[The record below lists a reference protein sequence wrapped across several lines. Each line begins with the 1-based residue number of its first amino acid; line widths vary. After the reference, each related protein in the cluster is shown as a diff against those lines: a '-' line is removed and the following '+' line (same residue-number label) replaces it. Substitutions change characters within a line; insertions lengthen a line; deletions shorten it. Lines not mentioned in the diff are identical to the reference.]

1 MNQTGGSLPRRFK
14 LAVALG
20 VAVLGAGI
28 VLGQGEIPQS
38 KGVPDDWTHHHL
50 VFSNPGTAADAIQNG
65 TYDRWLSIVSDPRYA
80 LQRTKRAGAAHSGLR
95 PILSRSFADAVAPEV
110 QTQIIQ
116 DGDSPNSHLPR
127 GLMRAP
133 GRGLQGMPV
142 PRFPILRRRDA
153 AATSDLRTDWSENL
167 GNNATVGLGMFPAK
181 FSFVEGS
188 ANCGGTPSP
197 DFVVYNTGVTG
208 SAGQASIVAYDN
220 LYSGCSGTSPSVYWA
235 YDTNGGAIVTS
246 VVLSYD
252 GSQVAFA
259 ETTGTA
265 ASLVVLR
272 WASST
277 TETPGAPDVLTSTA
291 AASYHGCTAPC
302 MTQINFTGGANDS
315 ASSVYYDYPSDTI
328 YVGDDGGRLH
338 KFTGVF
344 DGTPTE
350 AGSTWPVNVNTSG
363 EGLASP
369 VYDSTSGKIFVGDYL
384 VNGSPNCATA
394 GCGFLYSVN
403 ASTGAVIQSSR
414 LDYVFGIADGPIV
427 DSSAGRVY
435 AFVGADSGFQS
446 SSSPCGSRVPC
457 SGVFQFPT
465 GFLAGASG
473 TEARM
478 GAGFEFML
486 SGMFDNTYFT
496 SASGSSPSGNLYVV
510 ANTGTANNTLYQ
522 IPISANV
529 MGTPNAGPAVST
541 NYTNGLFASGLQV
554 SEVYTGSKDYIFTS
568 VLSYGA
574 PATCTSGSANG
585 CVMGFDVTS
594 GSISSSTVATGATT
608 EAQGTSG
615 IIIDNIVTSSP
626 TGGSNIYYTPLG
638 NQTCGSGGT
647 GGCAIQISQATP

>member
-1 MNQTGGSLPRRFK
+1 MPRR
-14 LAVALG
+14 LQMALALG
-20 VAVLGAGI
+20 ATVLGAGI
-28 VLGQGEIPQS
+28 VLGQGEIPQR

-50 VFSNPGTAADAIQNG
+50 VFSNPGTAAEALQNG
-65 TYDRWLSIVSDPRYA
+65 TYDRWLTIVSDPRYA
-80 LQRTKRAGAAHSGLR
+80 LQRTKREAAARSGVR
-95 PILSRSFADAVAPEV
+95 PLLPASQADAIAPEV

-116 DGDSPNSHLPR
+116 DGDSPNTHLPR

-142 PRFPILRRRDA
+142 SRFPILRRRE
-153 AATSDLRTDWSENL
+153 TTKSDLRTDWSENL
-167 GNNATVGLGMFPAK
+167 GSNTTVGLGMFPAK
-181 FSFVEGS
+181 FSFSEGS
-188 ANCGGTPSP
+188 ANCGSAASP

-208 SAGQASIVAYDN
+208 SSGQASIVAYDN
-220 LYSGCSGTSPSVYWA
+220 LYSGCSGTEPSVYWA

-246 VVLSYD
+246 VVLSQD
-252 GSQVAFA
+252 GSQIAFA
-259 ETTGTA
+259 ETTGNA
-265 ASLVVLR
+265 ASLVVLK
-272 WASST
+272 WASSNSQ
-277 TETPGAPDVLTSTA
+277 TPSAPDILTSTA
-291 AASYHGCTAPC
+291 TGSYHGCTAPC
-302 MTQINFTGGANDS
+302 MTQINFAGGSNDS

-465 GFLAGASG
+465 GFSSGTSG

-486 SGMFDNTYFT
+486 SGTFDNTYFN
-496 SASGSSPSGNLYVV
+496 SASGSSPSGNLYVIGD
-510 ANTGTANNTLYQ
+510 TGMANNTLYQ
-522 IPISANV
+522 IPIGANV
-529 MGTPNAGPAVST
+529 MATPNAGPAVST
-541 NYTNGLFASGLQV
+541 NYSNGFFASGLQV

-574 PATCTSGSANG
+574 PPTCTSGSTNG

-594 GSISSSTVATGATT
+594 GSISGSTAATAATT

-626 TGGSNIYYTPLG
+626 TGGSNIYYTPLS
-638 NQTCGSGGT
+638 NQLCGAGGT
-647 GGCAIQISQATP
+647 GGCAIQISQAMP